1 MWDAWM
7 VRIGGD
13 RRSGRSVADPCE
25 ASRLVGVTR
34 FGPGGRYR
42 GPGGCQ
48 IARWTATRAPPA
60 LRIPRTRPE
69 SVSLIEFIRDRAQ
82 LSLWEKRRQ
91 MATYLAFHEVDD
103 VKHWLSSPKRDE
115 VFGPLGITTRTFQD
129 PQGSKRV
136 GMIVEIP
143 DFAAF
148 QAFMQTDPA
157 AEAMKHDGVHADTLV
172 ILAEG

>member
-1 MWDAWM
+1 
-7 VRIGGD
+7 
-13 RRSGRSVADPCE
+13 
-25 ASRLVGVTR
+25 
-34 FGPGGRYR
+34 
-42 GPGGCQ
+42 
-48 IARWTATRAPPA
+48 
-60 LRIPRTRPE
+60 
-69 SVSLIEFIRDRAQ
+69 
-82 LSLWEKRRQ
+82 

-103 VKHWLSSPKRDE
+103 VNHWLSSPRRDA

-148 QAFMQTDPA
+148 QDFMQTDPA